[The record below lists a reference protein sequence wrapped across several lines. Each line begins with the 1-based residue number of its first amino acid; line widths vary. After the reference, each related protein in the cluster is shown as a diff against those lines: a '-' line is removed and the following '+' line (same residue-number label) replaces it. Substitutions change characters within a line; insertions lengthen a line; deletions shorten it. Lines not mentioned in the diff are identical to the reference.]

1 MATTSTPFIDFNAI
15 NADLLKFTTGLTGIL
30 DKLQKGEEVSALDWG
45 KLVNDG
51 AKACCGWTA
60 TPTASSMAARS
71 CSPTAPWPMRPRA
84 SEA

>member
-15 NADLLKFTTGLTGIL
+15 NADLLKFTTGVTGIL

-51 AKACCGWTA
+51 AQRLNVV
-60 TPTASSMAARS
+60 PQS
-71 CSPTAPWPMRPRA
+71 TAPVGGA
-84 SEA
+84 AQGSQESQA